1 MKKVDALA
9 RGCNYDT
16 PPSVQCS
23 MFTLSFF
30 LILGMKNDR
39 VRDGQIP
46 GVFSVKYYNTEVI
59 ISYVDKRCNR

>member
-1 MKKVDALA
+1 MPLLGGVTTTHPLVF
-9 RGCNYDT
+9 N
-16 PPSVQCS
+16 VQCS
-23 MFTLSFF
+23 RSRFF